1 MKVGDLVR
9 IVDVES
15 DDTRRL
21 GTIMRFDRY
30 FEDDRYHTKKH
41 NIHGEDIAEVLWSNS
56 NLGWILRR
64 RLEVICGN

>member
-1 MKVGDLVR
+1 MKIGDLVR
-9 IVDVES
+9 IVDVSS
-15 DDTRRL
+15 DDSRRF
-21 GTIMRFDRY
+21 GTIMKFDRY
-30 FEDDRYHTKKH
+30 FGDDRYHTQEH